1 MENEQRIDTSHET
14 WLFDRFRRRYRRLP
28 LGRDPTDP
36 SFMSSW
42 QPYFAL
48 WPEPDGGFTLQL
60 DAYGTRRHRVV
71 GEAA

>member
-1 MENEQRIDTSHET
+1 MENEHRIDTSHET
-14 WLFDRFRRRYRRLP
+14 WLFDRFRRRYQRLP

-42 QPYFAL
+42 QPYSRSG
-48 WPEPDGGFTLQL
+48 PKPTVGSPSSSTL
-60 DAYGTRRHRVV
+60 YGTRRHRVV